1 MSVTFAIEQERTA
14 WIHECGCGATA
25 SAQPFESYMDA
36 YLTQGLVAPCT
47 DEYCAMYAPFVKGAP
62 TEADALEINV
72 SNVNAR
78 VLLENLGFSIL
89 DEDGELDLCGSAAG
103 ADLLGRVLLAQA
115 LVPTDAGVPAVQ
127 TGNFIDCG
135 RHEGYM
141 DERFEQLS
149 ALATWAATHN
159 AKVVWA

>member
-1 MSVTFAIEQERTA
+1 MSVTFSIQQERTG
-14 WIHECGCGATA
+14 WIHECGCGAA
-25 SAQPFESYMDA
+25 QSATPFESYIDA
-36 YLTQGLVAPCT
+36 YLTQGLMAPCA
-47 DEYCAMYAPFVKGAP
+47 DEYCAMYAPFVKGVA

-78 VLLENLGFSIL
+78 LLLENLGFSII

-103 ADLLGRVLLAQA
+103 TDLLGRVLMAQA
-115 LVPTDAGVPAVQ
+115 LVPSDAGMPAMQ
-127 TGNFIDCG
+127 TGNIIDCG

-149 ALATWAATHN
+149 DIATWAAAHN
-159 AKVVWA
+159 AEVVWS